1 MYSGTQ
7 NGTSTPYTPNAVYT
21 PGSVQRSTSR
31 RSTGPAS
38 SLRSVSTDRSVYSDA
53 GSLRSA
59 GATPRTP
66 APNPWGHG
74 RMGGREQQRKMGRLS
89 SIYFR
94 KQTRGGAVGP
104 DSGTPGANG
113 SKRGDRSASG
123 TRSTRDGDKGRSP
136 VRRSRRLAGQD
147 PSMSGGL
154 LRGRNAVRRRGGTP
168 GSSYRSRSRGR
179 MSGRDFNDDMPPVAS
194 LSALRRS
201 GGGVG
206 LQGSFTDSYDNGDP
220 EDLLAAERET
230 LLTAPAYSRP
240 ERPEETDY
248 LADPDAMPRSSLRRS
263 SRSGRKSSGQGNF
276 LTPGGY
282 GDRDGD
288 SLLLQDQS
296 SSING
301 VITPH
306 TPRTRT
312 PLQSDGQLDGR
323 GRGSEGAARL
333 DCWVTVFGF
342 KPSQTADIL
351 QHFTD
356 RQLVV
361 LDHRAG
367 QGNCMDIQFAT
378 PEQALRAEEEDG
390 AKVDLGGVSIYIGAK
405 RTRAVAL
412 QQRRVPVTLPRRLGR
427 VVGVGGP
434 GGRGGGQQARLRHGG
449 RSVRDQYMVMDRTS
463 IMKEPK
469 RQMSCCEMVQKFFTQ
484 GW

>member
-1 MYSGTQ
+1 
-7 NGTSTPYTPNAVYT
+7 
-21 PGSVQRSTSR
+21 
-31 RSTGPAS
+31 
-38 SLRSVSTDRSVYSDA
+38 
-53 GSLRSA
+53 
-59 GATPRTP
+59 
-66 APNPWGHG
+66 
-74 RMGGREQQRKMGRLS
+74 MGGREQQRKMGRLS

-94 KQTRGGAVGP
+94 KQTRSGAAGA
-104 DSGTPGANG
+104 DNGTPSANG
-113 SKRGDRSASG
+113 SKRGGRGASG
-123 TRSTRDGDKGRSP
+123 GRNTRDGDKGRSP

-179 MSGRDFNDDMPPVAS
+179 LSGRDINDDMPPVAS

-201 GGGVG
+201 SGGIG
-206 LQGSFTDSYDNGDP
+206 LQGSLTDSYDDDEP
-220 EDLLAAERET
+220 EDLSAAERET

-240 ERPEETDY
+240 ERPEEADY
-248 LADPDAMPRSSLRRS
+248 LADPEAMPRSSLRRS
-263 SRSGRKSSGQGNF
+263 SRSGRKSSGQGKF
-276 LTPGGY
+276 LTPSGY
-282 GDRDGD
+282 GDKDGD
-288 SLLLQDQS
+288 SLFLQDRS
-296 SSING
+296 SGG
-301 VITPH
+301 VVTPH
-306 TPRTRT
+306 TPGNRT
-312 PLQSDGQLDGR
+312 PVQSGGQLDGW
-323 GRGSEGAARL
+323 GRSGEGMDRL

-356 RQLVV
+356 RQLVI

-378 PEQALRAEEEDG
+378 PGQALRAEEEDG
-390 AKVDLGGVSIYIGAK
+390 AKVDVSGVSIYIGAK
-405 RTRAVAL
+405 RTRTVAL

-434 GGRGGGQQARLRHGG
+434 GARGGGQQARLRHGG